1 MGTENKKGVAMLRIA
16 LLFGLLSCHG
26 WAHAENE
33 PYNRVDFQVEAAR
46 EVANDLL
53 VAVMSVEVQDKQ
65 PARVAQ
71 QINAALND
79 ALKKAA
85 AFGNVKAGSG
95 GQNTYPVYG
104 KNNQVDAWRGRA
116 EIRLESRD
124 FKAASEL
131 IMQLQ
136 ASLQLTGLDF
146 ALAPDT
152 RAQSESALVAEAIKA
167 FQARADVIRAAVG
180 ARSYKTV
187 HFSINDDTPPHYPRA
202 MMRAAP
208 MSDAAIPK
216 PEFAGGDT
224 RMTVQVSGTIELQ

>member
-1 MGTENKKGVAMLRIA
+1 MLRIA
-16 LLFGLLSCHG
+16 LLFSLLSLQN

-33 PYNRVDFQVEAAR
+33 PYNRVDFRVEAAR

-53 VAVMSVEVQDKQ
+53 VAGMSIEVQDKQ

-85 AFGNVKAGSG
+85 AFGNVKVSSG
-95 GQNTYPVYG
+95 GHNSYPVYG
-104 KNNQVDAWRGRA
+104 KDNRIDGWRGHA
-116 EIRLESRD
+116 EIHLESRD
-124 FKAASEL
+124 FKAAGEL

-136 ASLQLTGLDF
+136 STLQLNGLNF
-146 ALAPDT
+146 TLAPDS
-152 RAQSESALVAEAIKA
+152 RAQSENDLIAESIKA
-167 FQARADVIRAAVG
+167 FQARADTIRAALG
-180 ARSYKTV
+180 ARAYKTV
-187 HFSINDDTPPHYPRA
+187 HFSINSGMPPQYPKTL
-202 MMRAAP
+202 MRAAP
-208 MSDAAIPK
+208 MAADAAIPQ

>member
-1 MGTENKKGVAMLRIA
+1 MLRIA
-16 LLFGLLSCHG
+16 LLFSLLSTPA
-26 WAHAENE
+26 WALAENE

-53 VAVMSVEVQDKQ
+53 IANMSIEVQDKQ

-71 QINAALND
+71 QINTLLNE

-85 AFGNVKAGSG
+85 AFGSVKASSGS
-95 GQNTYPVYG
+95 QNTHPVYG
-104 KNNQVDAWRGRA
+104 KNNQIDAWRGHA

-124 FKAASEL
+124 FKSAGEL

-136 ASLQLTGLDF
+136 SNLQLTGLSF
-146 ALAPDT
+146 TLSPET
-152 RAQSESALVAEAIKA
+152 RTQLENDLIAEAIKA
-167 FQARADVIRAAVG
+167 FQRRADTIRAAMD
-180 ARSYKTV
+180 ARAYRTV
-187 HFSINDDTPPHYPRA
+187 HFSINGGMPPIYAKA

-208 MSDAAIPK
+208 MAMDAAIPE

-224 RMTVQVSGTIELQ
+224 RMTLQVNGTIELQ

>member
-1 MGTENKKGVAMLRIA
+1 MLRIA
-16 LLFGLLSCHG
+16 LLFGLLSLHG
-26 WAHAENE
+26 WAHAESE

-53 VAVMSVEVQDKQ
+53 VAGMSIEVQDKQ

-85 AFGNVKAGSG
+85 AFGNVKVTSG

-104 KNNQVDAWRGRA
+104 KNNQVDAWRGHA
-116 EIRLESRD
+116 DIRLESRD
-124 FKAASEL
+124 FKAAGEL

-136 ASLQLTGLDF
+136 STLQLTGLDF
-146 ALAPDT
+146 TLAPDT
-152 RAQSESALVAEAIKA
+152 RAQGESALIAEAIKA
-167 FQARADVIRAAVG
+167 FQARADAIRAAVG
-180 ARSYKTV
+180 ARSYKNV
-187 HFSINDDTPPHYPRA
+187 RFSINSGRPPIFA
-202 MMRAAP
+202 KTMMRAAP
-208 MSDAAIPK
+208 MAEGAIPE

-224 RMTVQVSGTIELQ
+224 RMSVQVSGTIELQ

>member
-1 MGTENKKGVAMLRIA
+1 MLRIA
-16 LLFGLLSCHG
+16 LLLGLLSLHN
-26 WAHAENE
+26 WVNAESE

-53 VAVMSVEVQDKQ
+53 VAGMSIEIQDKQ

-85 AFGNVKAGSG
+85 AFGSVKVSSGS
-95 GQNTYPVYG
+95 QNTYPVYG
-104 KNNQVDAWRGRA
+104 KNNQVDGWRGHA

-124 FKAASEL
+124 FKAAGEL

-136 ASLQLTGLDF
+136 SALQLNGLDF
-146 ALAPDT
+146 TLAPDS
-152 RAQSESALVAEAIKA
+152 RAQSESALIAEAIKA
-167 FQARADVIRAAVG
+167 FQARADAIRAAFG
-180 ARSYKTV
+180 ARAYKTV
-187 HFSINDDTPPHYPRA
+187 RFSINSGMPPYHPK
-202 MMRAAP
+202 MLMRTAP
-208 MSDAAIPK
+208 MAADAAIPQ
-216 PEFAGGDT
+216 PEFAGGNT

>member
-1 MGTENKKGVAMLRIA
+1 MLRIA
-16 LLFGLLSCHG
+16 LLFGLLSLQS
-26 WAHAENE
+26 WAYAESE
-33 PYNRVDFQVEAAR
+33 PYNRVDFRVEAAR

-53 VAVMSVEVQDKQ
+53 VAGMSIDVQDKQ

-71 QINAALND
+71 QINTILNN

-85 AFGNVKAGSG
+85 AFGNVKVTSG

-104 KNNQVDAWRGRA
+104 KNNQIDGWRGHA

-124 FKAASEL
+124 FKAAGEL

-136 ASLQLTGLDF
+136 SSLQLNGLNF
-146 ALAPDT
+146 TLAPDSRT
-152 RAQSESALVAEAIKA
+152 QSENDLIAESIKA
-167 FQARADVIRAAVG
+167 FQSRADTIRAAFG
-180 ARSYKTV
+180 AHAYKTV
-187 HFSINDDTPPHYPRA
+187 HFSINSGMPPQYPKTL
-202 MMRAAP
+202 MRAAP
-208 MSDAAIPK
+208 MAADAVIPQ

>member
-1 MGTENKKGVAMLRIA
+1 MLRIA
-16 LLFGLLSCHG
+16 LLFGLLSLHG
-26 WAHAENE
+26 WAHAESE

-53 VAVMSVEVQDKQ
+53 VAGMSIEVQDKQ

-85 AFGNVKAGSG
+85 AFGNVKVTSG

-104 KNNQVDAWRGRA
+104 KNNQVDAWRGHA
-116 EIRLESRD
+116 EIKLESRD
-124 FKAASEL
+124 FKAAGEL

-136 ASLQLTGLDF
+136 STLQLTGLDF
-146 ALAPDT
+146 TLAPDT
-152 RAQSESALVAEAIKA
+152 RTQSESELIAEAIKA
-167 FQARADVIRAAVG
+167 FQRRADAIRAAMG
-180 ARSYKTV
+180 ARAYKTV
-187 HFSINDDTPPHYPRA
+187 HFSINGGMPPVYPRA

-208 MSDAAIPK
+208 MAADAAIPE
-216 PEFAGGDT
+216 PEFAGGDA